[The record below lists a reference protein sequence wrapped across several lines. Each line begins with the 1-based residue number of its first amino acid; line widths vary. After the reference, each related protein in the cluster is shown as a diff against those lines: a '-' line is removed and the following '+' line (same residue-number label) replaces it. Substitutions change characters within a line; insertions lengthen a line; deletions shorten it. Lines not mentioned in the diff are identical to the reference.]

1 MRGEGHVALSLRAL
15 PAVAAMIAGAAGLAC
30 ATGTAWAQS
39 TTWQEEA
46 PAWVE
51 SETPLPTV
59 LRTSGLIP
67 ISMPGSSLRFGIDPQ
82 SVSVGKDDVIRYVVV
97 ATSASGALNAMQEG
111 VRCGTREV
119 KTYARYS
126 PGAGWTAATGAAW
139 RPLSL
144 GTAATRHSA
153 AIARSGLCGYGTE
166 TDTVRDAAKV
176 LRDLRTSAPGS
187 SL

>member
-1 MRGEGHVALSLRAL
+1 MVRRELALATLAALMAGAHLTANAQAL
-15 PAVAAMIAGAAGLAC
+15 PD
-30 ATGTAWAQS
+30 
-39 TTWQEEA
+39 E
-46 PAWVE
+46 PPPWVE
-51 SETPLPTV
+51 GETVLPTV
-59 LRTSGLIP
+59 LRTTDLIP
-67 ISMPGSSLRFGIDPQ
+67 VPIAGTALRFGIDPQ